1 MARMVVIYKTPKDPK
16 AFDEHYYG
24 VHIPL
29 AKQLPGLRR
38 YTVSKGAVTTM
49 ASAKDTYLVGTLEFE
64 SMAAIK
70 EAFMSDLGRACAED
84 RRILAADEDV
94 EMYLFDSEDV

>member
-1 MARMVVIYKTPKDPK
+1 
-16 AFDEHYYG
+16 
-24 VHIPL
+24 
-29 AKQLPGLRR
+29 
-38 YTVSKGAVTTM
+38 M

-70 EAFMSDLGRACAED
+70 EAFMSDLGRACADD
-84 RRILAADEDV
+84 RRILAANEDV